1 MRIYFR
7 LILLLSIALFSGCAA
22 SVQAQK
28 TAAISRV
35 EPPHWYVG
43 MENPNLQ
50 ILLYGLNIAAF
61 EPSLTYPGVEIT
73 EVTRVDNPNYLFVQ
87 LRLAPET
94 QPGQMTFELAQGKRK
109 FKQNYEL
116 QPRRFE
122 NNLVNGFGQQDLL
135 YLILPDRFAN
145 GNPKNDS
152 IKGMNDTRVNRKDER
167 ARHGGDLAGIRSKL
181 DYIQELGVT
190 ALWLNPVQENNQPH
204 ESYHGYA
211 MTDLYKIDP
220 RLGTNAEYV
229 ALVAEMKQR
238 DLKMVMDLVHNH
250 LGNEHWLMRDLP
262 SKDWVHNWPTFTR
275 TTYRAITQLDP
286 YAAQGDSKL
295 MREGWFDNHMPDLN
309 QKNPLLAQYLIQNNI
324 WWVEY
329 AGLNGF
335 RLDTYAYPDS
345 DFMNRCVSAIRQQ
358 YPDIGIVGEVWVHTV
373 TESAYWVAGNKLN
386 PAPQALPG
394 VTDFPLYA
402 AIKDGL
408 NENFDWD
415 HGLRRIYYTLAQD
428 MVYGDASKNVIFID
442 NHDIS
447 RAWAIFKQNMDH
459 MKMAHTLLLTLRG
472 IPQLYYGSELLFG
485 NYANMGGT
493 NVRQNMPGGWAGDTS
508 NAFSREG
515 RSQQQNELFDHISTI
530 ANWRKGSAAIAQG
543 DFKHYVPEDEVYV
556 YFRTFKNEKV
566 MVLVNNSD
574 KPKTVQRVRFAS
586 ELGTAES
593 AFDVLNGE
601 LTTLDAT
608 IQIGPKTARILE
620 IK

>member
-1 MRIYFR
+1 MHIYFR
-7 LILLLSIALFSGCAA
+7 LLLLLSIALFSGCAA

-87 LRLAPET
+87 LRLAPES
-94 QPGQMTFELAQGKRK
+94 QPGQMTFELTQGKRK

-116 QPRRFE
+116 KPRRFE
-122 NNLVNGFGQQDLL
+122 NNVVNGFGPQDLL
-135 YLILPDRFAN
+135 YLIMPDRFAN

-181 DYIQELGVT
+181 DYLQELGVT

-275 TTYRAITQLDP
+275 TNYRAITQLDP

-309 QKNPLLAQYLIQNNI
+309 Q
-324 WWVEY
+324 
-329 AGLNGF
+329 
-335 RLDTYAYPDS
+335 
-345 DFMNRCVSAIRQQ
+345 
-358 YPDIGIVGEVWVHTV
+358 
-373 TESAYWVAGNKLN
+373 
-386 PAPQALPG
+386 
-394 VTDFPLYA
+394 
-402 AIKDGL
+402 
-408 NENFDWD
+408 
-415 HGLRRIYYTLAQD
+415 
-428 MVYGDASKNVIFID
+428 
-442 NHDIS
+442 
-447 RAWAIFKQNMDH
+447 
-459 MKMAHTLLLTLRG
+459 
-472 IPQLYYGSELLFG
+472 
-485 NYANMGGT
+485 
-493 NVRQNMPGGWAGDTS
+493 
-508 NAFSREG
+508 
-515 RSQQQNELFDHISTI
+515 
-530 ANWRKGSAAIAQG
+530 
-543 DFKHYVPEDEVYV
+543 
-556 YFRTFKNEKV
+556 
-566 MVLVNNSD
+566 
-574 KPKTVQRVRFAS
+574 
-586 ELGTAES
+586 
-593 AFDVLNGE
+593 
-601 LTTLDAT
+601 
-608 IQIGPKTARILE
+608 
-620 IK
+620 